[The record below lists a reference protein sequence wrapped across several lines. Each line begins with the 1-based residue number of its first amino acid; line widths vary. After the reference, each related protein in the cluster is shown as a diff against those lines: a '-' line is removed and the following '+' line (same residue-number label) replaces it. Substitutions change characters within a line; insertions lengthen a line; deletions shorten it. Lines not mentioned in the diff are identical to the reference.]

1 MNFMDSLS
9 EQEII
14 RIQKLDRIKQL
25 GINPYPSD
33 EYIIDIKSTDIINN
47 YDEYK
52 DKIVKIAGRLMSKR
66 IMGGASFCE
75 IQDSYGKIQIYIQR
89 NSICKDENKDLYN
102 IFFKKLIDLGDIIG
116 VEGYVFKTK
125 LGEISIHV
133 ENIAI
138 LSKSLKP
145 LPCVKDDG
153 EQIHCQFTDKEQ
165 IYRNRYLDLILNKK
179 SKEVFLKRSKLINF
193 MRNYFNNYGFL
204 EVETPILQPLY
215 GGASARPFITHH
227 NALDQCLYLRIS
239 NELYLKRLIIGGI
252 DGVFEFSKDFRN
264 EGMDRFHN
272 PEFTQVELYVPYKD
286 YKWMMKFTEDLLKKL
301 SLEICGSNEIKVGD
315 NIINF
320 GKPFKTF
327 TMFEIIEH
335 YTGIDI
341 SNMNEDELRETAKEL
356 NIHIDQ
362 CLGYGKIIDEI
373 FSDKCEHN
381 LIQPTF
387 ITTYP
392 IEMSPLAK
400 QSYNNPKFVD
410 RFELFIN
417 GKECA
422 NCFSELND
430 PIEQRKRFEEE
441 IKLSKMGDKE
451 AMILDEDFITAMK
464 YGMPPTAGIGI
475 GIDRLTMILTNS
487 QSIQDVILFPQM
499 KNII

>member
-1 MNFMDSLS
+1 MIELT
-9 EQEII
+9 EQEQI
-14 RIQKLDRIKQL
+14 RINKLEELRNL

-33 EYIIDIKSTDIINN
+33 EFIIDTKTIDILNN
-47 YDEYK
+47 YNDYEGK
-52 DKIVKIAGRLMSKR
+52 TVKLAGRLMSKR
-66 IMGGASFCE
+66 VMGGASFCE
-75 IQDSYGKIQIYIQR
+75 LQDNHCKIQIYIQR
-89 NSICKDENKDLYN
+89 DSICSGENKDLYN
-102 IFFKKLIDLGDIIG
+102 IVFKKLIDLGDFIG
-116 VEGYVFKTK
+116 IEGYVFKTK
-125 LGEISIHV
+125 VGEISIHI
-133 ENIAI
+133 EKLTL

-153 EQIHCQFTDKEQ
+153 EKIHFQFTDKEQ
-165 IYRNRYLDLILNKK
+165 IYRQRYLDLILNKE
-179 SKEVFLKRSKLINF
+179 SKEVFIKRSKIVNL
-193 MRNYFNNYGFL
+193 MRNYFNNKGFL

-215 GGASARPFITHH
+215 GGASARPFKTHH
-227 NALDQCLYLRIS
+227 NTLDQELYMRIS

-286 YKWMMKFTEDLLKKL
+286 YKWMMNFTEDLLNKL
-301 SLEICGSNEIKVGD
+301 VLEVCGSNSIQVGD

-320 GKPFKTF
+320 EKPFKRF

-341 SNMNEDELRETAKEL
+341 SKMDEGELRKVCEKL
-356 NIHIDQ
+356 DIYVDP
-362 CLGYGKIIDEI
+362 CLGYGRIIDEI
-373 FSDKCEHN
+373 FGAKCEPN
-381 LIQPTF
+381 IIQPTF

-400 QSYNNPKFVD
+400 QNYDNPKFVD
-410 RFELFIN
+410 RFELFMN

-430 PIEQRKRFEEE
+430 PIEQRKRFIEEM
-441 IKLSKMGDKE
+441 KLSKMGDDE
-451 AMILDEDFITAMK
+451 AMVLDEDFLTAMS

-487 QSIQDVILFPQM
+487 KSIQDVILFPQM
-499 KNII
+499 RSTF